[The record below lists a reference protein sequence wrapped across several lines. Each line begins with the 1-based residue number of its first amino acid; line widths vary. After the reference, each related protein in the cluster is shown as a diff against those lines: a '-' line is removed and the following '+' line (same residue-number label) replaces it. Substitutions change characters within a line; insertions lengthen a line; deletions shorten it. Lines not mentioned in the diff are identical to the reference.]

1 MASNAVK
8 HRVLRLGVFVGCALL
23 GGASQS
29 LGEGTILDFRGFA
42 AASQSTADT
51 QSAKP
56 SLEKL
61 VVVLRSK
68 GADEPMSAHGAER
81 LGFSPEIL
89 PCKQI
94 HISSGAWIRSAE
106 TFEADGHTYLLLLH
120 NEGNSKL
127 AFLLHDSGEIIK
139 GFSGQKG
146 SNMQPMPFSDAE
158 RLAPDEKSY
167 WLTWLANGAQVP
179 DQSKKN

>member
-1 MASNAVK
+1 MNNASA
-8 HRVLRLGVFVGCALL
+8 RIAFSICCSLTMSFIAIMCA
-23 GGASQS
+23 
-29 LGEGTILDFRGFA
+29 GTILDFRGFA

-94 HISSGAWIRSAE
+94 HISSGAGIRSAE
-106 TFEADGHTYLLLLH
+106 TFEANGHTYILLLH

-146 SNMQPMPFSDAE
+146 SNMQPMPFPDAE
-158 RLAPDEKSY
+158 RLVPDERGY